1 MIVGN
6 AFSNCNGSSAFSA
19 HDVIGLIN
27 VTIWNKKIFNEVS
40 NVSLTAGTHL
50 CIAFSA
56 AY

>member
-19 HDVIGLIN
+19 HKVVGPIN
-27 VTIWNKKIFNEVS
+27 VKIWNKKTFHEVS
-40 NVSLTAGTHL
+40 NVSVKAGTHL
-50 CIAFSA
+50 YIAFSA